1 MRSLEDHLSPHEL
14 ASLPESPEAL
24 ASGGPEQQP
33 LSQHLQQCEACSG
46 LAQTY
51 WNLRSGRV
59 SPSSAP
65 GSNDCPSQ
73 TDWLEFAAGLRS
85 DQSSSFLSHAAT
97 CGHCALALQ
106 EAMQLMQP
114 DPLESAHPATE
125 PPVEGLESAKP
136 AWQRRVA
143 TQLMSASGTIESS
156 VRTSSPRKL
165 TLLERFRLQS
175 AWITLPA
182 AAVIVFAVIFTGIAL
197 WRYENPSD
205 ARLLALA
212 YNKQRTL
219 PLRIPGG
226 DPVPLASITRG
237 ATNGL
242 SDPTELLKLR
252 VRVQQHLDQTPN
264 SAYWHQVLGE
274 TNLLEQDG
282 VAARRN
288 FEIAQATDD
297 SLPNLQP
304 DLAAAWFELGD
315 ATGTSVDY
323 AQAAEL
329 YLRELHNL
337 NDGHPHPAGPAL
349 LHYNLALCWE
359 RQNLTDN
366 ALEDLRLALA
376 AERDPA
382 WRAAIQHEIDRL
394 SNHSS
399 LPAPADPLESD
410 GYEAALA
417 DAIANDLPH
426 WPESQ
431 AKLAPVAAMGL
442 RHHDRWLADWIAAPH
457 TALSQQ
463 ADEHLSA
470 SVRAATGGVAETS
483 LSEAQQAFA
492 LYMKAGNIP
501 GRLRAEYAET
511 YAYQRLGRDEEC
523 ISGTISTEREDRIEQ
538 YSVLRGRALLD
549 HSICQSRAGNLSA
562 AQHTNDQVL
571 SVAVD
576 SDLPQLRLFAIFI
589 HSSQLDIAGRPSA
602 AWQVDTA
609 TLPLCV
615 QLGCLPGRHYSFLYD
630 LVSNAQT
637 LGLKFTAANLM
648 RTAVSFAAASTD
660 TVTHAYALETLASVS
675 GRNDDF
681 ETSANAFAEASR
693 IAHGGNQAALAQIY
707 QSEWQTDQ
715 AEVLSR
721 QGRPQAA
728 LNLLQQSAPVMLAS
742 DYVPGRVSYYR
753 QASVAQLGLRHY
765 DDALT
770 DALDAIHE
778 AEQSLPNLHTSA
790 AKEHWMRENLPI
802 YAQLV
807 KAYLGRGD
815 ATMALL
821 AWERFRS
828 TAYAPLANH
837 AAALSPGAQTLPD
850 ARILVIARID
860 DTYVG
865 WLAAPQPLQAQRTV
879 TLGDRAHL
887 QQLATTFYRLC
898 ADRDSSIADVQAV
911 GAQLYQVLLAPLL
924 DRDSASPQTL
934 WIDLDPS
941 LAMVPLAALSTPS
954 GTWLGDSTQVSVLP
968 AWWSLNPGAAF
979 QQAGIGRESHMVLVN
994 GFGNGYGGQSETTEL
1009 ATLLP
1014 HTTVIDRSS
1023 ATKDSVLQG
1032 LATADV
1038 FHFSG
1043 HATAD
1048 AGVVF
1053 ASAPG
1058 APQSLNPDA
1067 LDGVRLPHCRLA
1079 VLAACNT
1086 TAADPDQVEEL
1097 PDLRN
1102 ALLLSGAQTVVA
1114 SNWDVDDRS
1123 TRSLMLAFYK
1133 QLASGLS
1140 PTQSL
1145 QSAQHTVRS
1154 AGGWQHPYY
1163 WAAFEVFTN

>member
-33 LSQHLQQCEACSG
+33 LWQHLQQCEACSG
-46 LAQTY
+46 LAQTF
-51 WNLRSGRV
+51 WSLRSGQV
-59 SPSSAP
+59 SPASAP
-65 GSNDCPSQ
+65 GSKDCPSQ

-85 DQSSSFLSHAAT
+85 DQTSTFLSHAAT
-97 CGHCALALQ
+97 CSHCALALQ

-114 DPLESAHPATE
+114 DQLDSAHPATE
-125 PPVEGLESAKP
+125 PPVEGLESAQP

-143 TQLMSASGTIESS
+143 AQLMSASGVSDSAT
-156 VRTSSPRKL
+156 RTSSPHKL
-165 TLLERFRLQS
+165 TLIERFRLQS
-175 AWITLPA
+175 IWITFPA
-182 AAVIVFAVIFTGIAL
+182 AAVILFAVIFSGIAL

-219 PLRIPGG
+219 ALRIPGG

-237 ATNGL
+237 ATSGL
-242 SDPTELLKLR
+242 SENTELLQLR

-297 SLPNLQP
+297 SLPNLLP

-337 NDGHPHPAGPAL
+337 NDGHPHPTGPAL

-359 RQNLTDN
+359 RQNLNEN
-366 ALEDLRLALA
+366 ALEDLRAALA
-376 AERDPA
+376 AEHDPA
-382 WRAAIQHEIDRL
+382 WRTAIQHEIDRL
-394 SNHSS
+394 SNRSS
-399 LPAPADPLESD
+399 LPRSADPLESD

-417 DAIANDLPH
+417 DAIANDLPR
-426 WPESQ
+426 WPESR
-431 AKLAPVAAMGL
+431 AKLAPIAAMGL
-442 RHHDRWLADWIAAPH
+442 RHHDRWLSDWIAAPH

-470 SVRAATGGVAETS
+470 SVRAATGGVAEPS
-483 LSEAQQAFA
+483 LSEAQQALA
-492 LYMKAGNIP
+492 LYTKAGNVP

-523 ISGTISTEREDRIEQ
+523 LTTAKFLERDPGIVRD
-538 YSVLRGRALLD
+538 SLLHARAFLD
-549 HSICQSRAGNLSA
+549 HSICTERGGNFA
-562 AQHTNDQVL
+562 EAQG
-571 SVAVD
+571 A
-576 SDLPQLRLFAIFI
+576 
-589 HSSQLDIAGRPSA
+589 SSQVVELTQISGLSQLHLYAISMRATLLHDSGRLSA
-602 AWQVDTA
+602 AWQVDVDGLSRCDQINCPPVRRYALLYYMVRDAQDLGLPFTA
-609 TLPLCV
+609 T
-615 QLGCLPGRHYSFLYD
+615 
-630 LVSNAQT
+630 
-637 LGLKFTAANLM
+637 KLM
-648 RTAVSFAAASTD
+648 LSAVPVAAASSD
-660 TVTHAYALETLASVS
+660 KVTHAYALETAGSVAGRS
-675 GRNDDF
+675 GDYS
-681 ETSANAFAEASR
+681 TSEQAFADASR
-693 IAHGGNQAALAQIY
+693 IAHTGNQAALARIY
-707 QSEWQTDQ
+707 QSEWQTEE

-721 QGRPQAA
+721 EGKPQAA
-728 LNLLQQSAPVMLAS
+728 FNLLQQSAPVMLAS
-742 DYVPGRVSYYR
+742 DYVPGRVNYYR

-770 DALDAIHE
+770 DALAAVHE

-807 KAYLGRGD
+807 KAYLGHGD
-815 ATMALL
+815 ATMALTT
-821 AWERFRS
+821 WERFRS
-828 TAYAPLANH
+828 TAYTPSADHTPPDTNSNAAPN
-837 AAALSPGAQTLPD
+837 T
-850 ARILVIARID
+850 RVLVIARVD
-860 DTYVG
+860 DTYIG
-865 WLAAPQPLQAQRTV
+865 WLVNPQPMQALQTV
-879 TLGDRAHL
+879 TLGDRARL

-898 ADRDSSIADVQAV
+898 ADRDSSVSDVKAV
-911 GAQLYQVLLAPLL
+911 GSQLYQVLLSPLL
-924 DRDSASPQTL
+924 EHDSPGPQTL

-941 LAMVPLAALSTPS
+941 LTMVPVAALNPPN
-954 GTWLGDSTQVSVLP
+954 GAWLGDSTQVAVLP
-968 AWWSLNPGAAF
+968 AWWSLDPGAAF
-979 QQAGIGRESHMVLVN
+979 QQPGIGRESRMVLVN
-994 GFGNGYGGQSETTEL
+994 GFDHGYGGQSETTEL
-1009 ATLLP
+1009 TTLLP
-1014 HTTVIDRSS
+1014 HTTVIDNAS

-1048 AGVVF
+1048 AGVVL

-1058 APQSLNPDA
+1058 APQSLNADA
-1067 LDGVRLPHCRLA
+1067 LDGVHLPHCRMA

-1145 QSAQHTVRS
+1145 QSAQQTVRS
-1154 AGGWQHPYY
+1154 TGGWQHPYY